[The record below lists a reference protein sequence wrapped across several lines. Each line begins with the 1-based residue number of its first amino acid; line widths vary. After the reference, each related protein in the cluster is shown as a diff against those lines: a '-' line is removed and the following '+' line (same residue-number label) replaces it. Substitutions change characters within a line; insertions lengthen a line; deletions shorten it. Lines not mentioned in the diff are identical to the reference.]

1 MAQIFSALSQQFKT
15 AVLMFDVQP
24 GGTDACDSPFT
35 KRCDLGTVRSVSF
48 SPYKNL
54 LRPLLFRIDAE
65 TVHHLAMAALAGP
78 GRWLAGLA
86 PEQDVRLARRI
97 FGVRFPN
104 PVGLAAGFDKNAVAL
119 RAWAGLGFG
128 FAEAGTI
135 TARAQPGNPRP
146 RIFRVPECGGL
157 INRLGFN
164 NDGADAVAER
174 LARLKNS
181 GRWPAI
187 PIGINIGKSKETPLD
202 EATADYLLSF
212 ERLQHFGDYFVLN
225 VSSPNTPG
233 LRALQDREAL
243 DSLLGHVQRRNAT
256 RRPLLVK
263 IAPDL
268 EWDAIEEILA
278 LVEEHRLAGIIATNT
293 TIDHSSVP
301 AAARQQGGLSGMP
314 LRARSTEIVRFIT
327 ARTKVPVIAV
337 GGIFTPDDALEKF
350 DAGAAL
356 IQLYTGFI
364 YEGPALARRI
374 CDALLSRAAA

>member
-1 MAQIFSALSQQFKT
+1 MRFL
-15 AVLMFDVQP
+15 
-24 GGTDACDSPFT
+24 
-35 KRCDLGTVRSVSF
+35 
-48 SPYKNL
+48 PYQDL
-54 LRPLLFRIDAE
+54 LRPLLFCIDAE
-65 TVHHLAMAALAGP
+65 KVHHLAMAALAGS
-78 GRWLAGLA
+78 GRLLA
-86 PEQDVRLARRI
+86 PLALPPDPRLAREV
-97 FGVRFPN
+97 FGVKFPN

-119 RAWAGLGFG
+119 PAWAGLGFG
-128 FAEAGTI
+128 FAEVGTI

-146 RIFRVPECGGL
+146 RIFRVPECGAL

-164 NDGADAVAER
+164 NDGADAIAD
-174 LARLKNS
+174 RLKHLRAS

-187 PIGINIGKSKETPLD
+187 PVGINLGKSKVTPLD

-225 VSSPNTPG
+225 ISSPNTPG
-233 LRALQDREAL
+233 LRSLQDQEAL
-243 DSLLGHVQRRNAT
+243 DSLLGHIQRRNSAGW
-256 RRPLLVK
+256 PLLVK

-268 EWDAIEEILA
+268 EWSAIEEILA

-301 AAARQQGGLSGMP
+301 EKSRTQGGLSGRP

-327 ARTKVPVIAV
+327 ERTRVPVIAV
-337 GGIFTPDDALEKF
+337 GGIFSPDDALEKF

-364 YEGPALARRI
+364 YEGPGLVRRI
-374 CDALLSRAAA
+374 CDALLARAAA